1 MQKFLL
7 VVAFVLFSFF
17 SKSQNIQNFFG
28 VINEN
33 DLKSKYYEKD
43 STAEAVV
50 LYDCGKYIINIAHFN
65 EEPNLIFERHTRIKL
80 YRKTGFRW
88 ATVKLRKMIGS
99 KFLENYKDL
108 RATIYNLENGVIKKY
123 ELKKE
128 DFFDEKSSENNN
140 TISFTFPQLTEG
152 SIIEYSYKLNSN
164 VWYQLSNWNFQ
175 WIIPVVY
182 SEMQTNIP
190 GQYRFKI
197 IYEGYQDFD
206 IQEPIAEEAKLL
218 DKYPL
223 GIYQHF
229 RWVMK
234 NIPALEEKESY
245 ITTPEDFRAKMTF
258 ELERTTSLN
267 HISIQSYSENWESL
281 TQTFLKHKDFGEAL
295 KYFGKAQGI
304 IDIITEKE
312 KLSMAKAAYNAIRKQ
327 MVWNGNY
334 GCFTD
339 EKLNEA
345 WDKGLGNSAEINLM
359 LVHVLRKMGIE
370 ANPVILSTREH
381 GKLLPEYALLKRFNY
396 VIAQIQIEEK
406 NYLLDATDRNVKFG
420 MIPQK
425 CLNGQGW
432 LIDKSNPRWISLTP
446 TDKYFKYTTWDF
458 DIAETQQLKGK
469 TSLAYMGYAAA
480 EIRSMY
486 KQKTIFQDEVKKI
499 FPSFEHFAIEI
510 LGFEDINENII
521 LNVETIVNE
530 GCTMTGNLIYLK
542 PLLWEAMKETP
553 FNNKDRNYPVDFSF
567 PFETI
572 IQASFSIPKG
582 YVVEELP
589 KNENNSLPNN
599 AGRFD
604 YGIQIID
611 NQIKVS
617 SRIQMKK
624 AVFES
629 REYSSLRE
637 FYSRIVS
644 KQAEFIVLK
653 KTQ

>member
-1 MQKFLL
+1 
-7 VVAFVLFSFF
+7 LF
-17 SKSQNIQNFFG
+17 
-28 VINEN
+28 
-33 DLKSKYYEKD
+33 YEKF
-43 STAEAVV
+43 VQ
-50 LYDCGKYIINIAHFN
+50 
-65 EEPNLIFERHTRIKL
+65 LIR
-80 YRKTGFRW
+80 GFGR
-88 ATVKLRKMIGS
+88 
-99 KFLENYKDL
+99 
-108 RATIYNLENGVIKKY
+108 
-123 ELKKE
+123 
-128 DFFDEKSSENNN
+128 NNN

-164 VWYQLSNWNFQ
+164 IWYQLSNWNFQ

-218 DKYPL
+218 NKYPL

-234 NIPALEEKESY
+234 NIPALDEKELY

-258 ELERTTSLN
+258 ELERTTSFN
-267 HISIQSYSENWESL
+267 TSIQSYSENWESL

-295 KYFGKAQGI
+295 KHFGKASDI
-304 IDIITEKE
+304 IDSIIEKE
-312 KLSMAKAAYNAIRKQ
+312 KLLMVKVAYDAIRKK

-334 GCFTD
+334 GCFTN
-339 EKLNEA
+339 EKLNVV

-359 LVHVLRKMGIE
+359 LIHLLRKMGFE

-396 VIAQIQIEEK
+396 VIAQVQIDEK

-420 MIPQK
+420 MLPQK

-432 LIDKSNPRWISLTP
+432 LIHKSNSHWISLDP
-446 TDKYFKYTTWDF
+446 TDKYFKYTTWNF
-458 DIAETQQLKGK
+458 EITETQKLKGK
-469 TSLAYMGYAAA
+469 ASIAYMGYAAA
-480 EIRSMY
+480 EIRNVY
-486 KQKTIFQDEVKKI
+486 KQKTTFLNEVKKLY
-499 FPSFEHFAIEI
+499 PTFEHFDVEI
-510 LGFEDINENII
+510 LGFENTNENII
-521 LNVETIVNE
+521 MNVETSVNE
-530 GCTMTGNLIYLK
+530 AYTVAGNIIYLK
-542 PLLWEAMKETP
+542 PLLWEAKKETP
-553 FNNKDRNYPVDFSF
+553 FNNKNRNYPVDFGF

-582 YVVEELP
+582 YFVEELP
-589 KNENNSLPNN
+589 KNENSTLPNN

-604 YGIQIID
+604 YGIQIIE

-617 SRIQMKK
+617 SRIQIKK
-624 AVFES
+624 ALFQS
-629 REYSSLRE
+629 QEYLSLRE

-644 KQAEFIVLK
+644 KQAELVVLK